1 MQKRSKRLCLALAVL
16 LSVSMVLV
24 ALVPAVEAASYKKGS
39 SGAVVTQIQTKLKS
53 WGYYTGTVDGIY
65 GSGTERA
72 VRAFQQKNGLTVD
85 GKAGDQTL
93 AAMGLSAGGGNSS
106 NSGGSGGA
114 SSSQVDLLA
123 RLISA
128 EARGGGSRT
137 PARWPSAP
145 SFSTASS
152 TRRFRIRS
160 PASSIRAARSR
171 ASRMGSSIS
180 RSRRAPTA
188 PRAMHSMAS
197 IPPAARSIISIR
209 PRPPARGSGRGRSS
223 RSSGSTG
230 SAPKCP
236 ETAQNRG
243 CGSASPLHIA
253 GRKNNVKKF
262 KKSIDKWQQEVLYYQ
277 TREGLCVTNERSF
290 RKKVEKSS

>member
-1 MQKRSKRLCLALAVL
+1 MQKRSKRLGLALAVL

-128 EARGGGSRT
+128 EARGEPYSGQVAVGAVVLNRIKH
-137 PARWPSAP
+137 P
-145 SFSTASS
+145 SFPNTLPGVIYQSGAFTCITDGQFNQPVAES
-152 TRRFRIRS
+152 
-160 PASSIRAARSR
+160 AYRAARDALNGVDPSGGAIYYFNPSTATSSWIWSR
-171 ASRMGSSIS
+171 
-180 RSRRAPTA
+180 
-188 PRAMHSMAS
+188 
-197 IPPAARSIISIR
+197 
-209 PRPPARGSGRGRSS
+209 
-223 RSSGSTG
+223 
-230 SAPKCP
+230 
-236 ETAQNRG
+236 
-243 CGSASPLHIA
+243 PLITVIGKH
-253 GRKNNVKKF
+253 RF
-262 KKSIDKWQQEVLYYQ
+262 CS
-277 TREGLCVTNERSF
+277 
-290 RKKVEKSS
+290 

>member
-24 ALVPAVEAASYKKGS
+24 ALAPAVEAASYKKGS

-128 EARGGGSRT
+128 EARGEPYSGQVAVGAVVLNRIKH
-137 PARWPSAP
+137 P
-145 SFSTASS
+145 SFPNTLSGVIYQSGAFTCITDGQFNQPVAESTY
-152 TRRFRIRS
+152 
-160 PASSIRAARSR
+160 RAARDALNGVDPSGGAIYYFNPSTATSSWIWSR
-171 ASRMGSSIS
+171 
-180 RSRRAPTA
+180 
-188 PRAMHSMAS
+188 
-197 IPPAARSIISIR
+197 
-209 PRPPARGSGRGRSS
+209 
-223 RSSGSTG
+223 
-230 SAPKCP
+230 
-236 ETAQNRG
+236 
-243 CGSASPLHIA
+243 PLITVIGKH
-253 GRKNNVKKF
+253 RF
-262 KKSIDKWQQEVLYYQ
+262 CS
-277 TREGLCVTNERSF
+277 
-290 RKKVEKSS
+290 

>member
-39 SGAVVTQIQTKLKS
+39 SGAVVTQIQTKLKN

-128 EARGGGSRT
+128 EARGEPYSGQVAVGAVVLNRIKH
-137 PARWPSAP
+137 P
-145 SFSTASS
+145 SFPNTLAGVIYQNGAFTCITDGQFNQPVAESAY
-152 TRRFRIRS
+152 
-160 PASSIRAARSR
+160 RAARDALNGVDPSGGAIYYFNPSTATSSWIWSR
-171 ASRMGSSIS
+171 
-180 RSRRAPTA
+180 
-188 PRAMHSMAS
+188 
-197 IPPAARSIISIR
+197 
-209 PRPPARGSGRGRSS
+209 
-223 RSSGSTG
+223 
-230 SAPKCP
+230 
-236 ETAQNRG
+236 
-243 CGSASPLHIA
+243 PLITVIGKH
-253 GRKNNVKKF
+253 RF
-262 KKSIDKWQQEVLYYQ
+262 CS
-277 TREGLCVTNERSF
+277 
-290 RKKVEKSS
+290 

>member
-72 VRAFQQKNGLTVD
+72 VRAFQQKNGLTVY

-128 EARGGGSRT
+128 EARGEPYSGQVAVGAVVLNRIKH
-137 PARWPSAP
+137 P
-145 SFSTASS
+145 SFPNTLSGVIYQSGAFTCITDGQFNQPVAES
-152 TRRFRIRS
+152 
-160 PASSIRAARSR
+160 AYRAARDALNGVDPSGGAIYYFNPSTATSSWIWSR
-171 ASRMGSSIS
+171 
-180 RSRRAPTA
+180 
-188 PRAMHSMAS
+188 
-197 IPPAARSIISIR
+197 
-209 PRPPARGSGRGRSS
+209 
-223 RSSGSTG
+223 
-230 SAPKCP
+230 
-236 ETAQNRG
+236 
-243 CGSASPLHIA
+243 PLITVIGKH
-253 GRKNNVKKF
+253 RF
-262 KKSIDKWQQEVLYYQ
+262 CS
-277 TREGLCVTNERSF
+277 
-290 RKKVEKSS
+290 

>member
-16 LSVSMVLV
+16 LSVSMVLA

-114 SSSQVDLLA
+114 VGYLLKERVGRVA
-123 RLISA
+123 DFLHSLDVVV
-128 EARGGGSRT
+128 GGGVVIDPEVVSHLMK
-137 PARWPSAP
+137 AA
-145 SFSTASS
+145 
-152 TRRFRIRS
+152 
-160 PASSIRAARSR
+160 RAAGSR
-171 ASRMGSSIS
+171 GFCMNFLAVC
-180 RSRRAPTA
+180 
-188 PRAMHSMAS
+188 
-197 IPPAARSIISIR
+197 
-209 PRPPARGSGRGRSS
+209 
-223 RSSGSTG
+223 SGS
-230 SAPKCP
+230 
-236 ETAQNRG
+236 R
-243 CGSASPLHIA
+243 
-253 GRKNNVKKF
+253 
-262 KKSIDKWQQEVLYYQ
+262 
-277 TREGLCVTNERSF
+277 
-290 RKKVEKSS
+290 

>member
-72 VRAFQQKNGLTVD
+72 VRTFQQKNGLTVD

-128 EARGGGSRT
+128 EARGEPYSGQVAVGAVVLNRIKH
-137 PARWPSAP
+137 P
-145 SFSTASS
+145 SFPNTLPGVIYQSGAFTCITDGQFNQPVAES
-152 TRRFRIRS
+152 
-160 PASSIRAARSR
+160 AYRAARDALNGVDPSGGAIYYFNPSTATSSWIWSR
-171 ASRMGSSIS
+171 
-180 RSRRAPTA
+180 
-188 PRAMHSMAS
+188 
-197 IPPAARSIISIR
+197 
-209 PRPPARGSGRGRSS
+209 
-223 RSSGSTG
+223 
-230 SAPKCP
+230 
-236 ETAQNRG
+236 
-243 CGSASPLHIA
+243 PLITVIGKH
-253 GRKNNVKKF
+253 RF
-262 KKSIDKWQQEVLYYQ
+262 CS
-277 TREGLCVTNERSF
+277 
-290 RKKVEKSS
+290 

>member
-1 MQKRSKRLCLALAVL
+1 MQKRSKRLCLVLAVL

-128 EARGGGSRT
+128 EARGEPYSGQVAVGAVVLNRIKH
-137 PARWPSAP
+137 P
-145 SFSTASS
+145 SFPNTLPGVIYQSGAFTCITDGQFNQPVAES
-152 TRRFRIRS
+152 
-160 PASSIRAARSR
+160 AYRAARDALNGVDPSGGAIYYFNPSTATSSWIWSR
-171 ASRMGSSIS
+171 PLI
-180 RSRRAPTA
+180 
-188 PRAMHSMAS
+188 
-197 IPPAARSIISIR
+197 
-209 PRPPARGSGRGRSS
+209 
-223 RSSGSTG
+223 TG
-230 SAPKCP
+230 IGKHRFCS
-236 ETAQNRG
+236 
-243 CGSASPLHIA
+243 
-253 GRKNNVKKF
+253 
-262 KKSIDKWQQEVLYYQ
+262 
-277 TREGLCVTNERSF
+277 
-290 RKKVEKSS
+290 

>member
-1 MQKRSKRLCLALAVL
+1 MQKRSKRLCLALAIL

-72 VRAFQQKNGLTVD
+72 VRTFQQKNGLTVD

-128 EARGGGSRT
+128 EARGEPYSGQVAVGAVVLNRIKH
-137 PARWPSAP
+137 P
-145 SFSTASS
+145 SFPNTLSGVIYQSGAFTCITDGQFNQPVAES
-152 TRRFRIRS
+152 
-160 PASSIRAARSR
+160 AYRAARDALNGVDPSGGAIYYFNPSTATSSWIWSR
-171 ASRMGSSIS
+171 
-180 RSRRAPTA
+180 
-188 PRAMHSMAS
+188 
-197 IPPAARSIISIR
+197 
-209 PRPPARGSGRGRSS
+209 
-223 RSSGSTG
+223 
-230 SAPKCP
+230 
-236 ETAQNRG
+236 
-243 CGSASPLHIA
+243 PLITVIGKH
-253 GRKNNVKKF
+253 RF
-262 KKSIDKWQQEVLYYQ
+262 CS
-277 TREGLCVTNERSF
+277 
-290 RKKVEKSS
+290 

>member
-85 GKAGDQTL
+85 GKAAAQTL

-128 EARGGGSRT
+128 EARGEPYSGQVAVGAVVLNRIKH
-137 PARWPSAP
+137 P
-145 SFSTASS
+145 SFPNTLPGVIYQSGAFTCITDGQFNQPVAES
-152 TRRFRIRS
+152 
-160 PASSIRAARSR
+160 AYRAARDALNGVDPSGGAIYYFNPSTATSSWIWSR
-171 ASRMGSSIS
+171 
-180 RSRRAPTA
+180 
-188 PRAMHSMAS
+188 
-197 IPPAARSIISIR
+197 
-209 PRPPARGSGRGRSS
+209 
-223 RSSGSTG
+223 
-230 SAPKCP
+230 
-236 ETAQNRG
+236 
-243 CGSASPLHIA
+243 PLITVIGKH
-253 GRKNNVKKF
+253 RF
-262 KKSIDKWQQEVLYYQ
+262 CS
-277 TREGLCVTNERSF
+277 
-290 RKKVEKSS
+290 